1 MSLDDYAGSLYQ
13 DIATQS
19 ATAQTNS
26 TTQSDRLTE
35 AQSQVSQVSGVNLD
49 QQLSN
54 MVTYQQAYSAGARIM
69 QTAQALYATLLQLPT
84 S

>member
-1 MSLDDYAGSLYQ
+1 MTTRARSTRTSPRKVRRQ
-13 DIATQS
+13 K
-19 ATAQTNS
+19 TNG

-69 QTAQALYATLLQLPT
+69 QTAQALFTTLLQIP
-84 S
+84 SN